1 MARVG
6 RDSCAFFLHIMLM
19 SNSGH
24 DGRTSRRTLLRGLAL
39 GAAGAAV
46 GAAGTAIGARGARSA
61 EAPQTAKVDVHDPK
75 AVALGYVENASQVDT
90 KKYPQYVAGSNC
102 DNCLQLQGKPGNN
115 YRPCTLF
122 SGKLVAV
129 AGWCSGWTAEM

>member
-1 MARVG
+1 
-6 RDSCAFFLHIMLM
+6 M
-19 SNSGH
+19 SKNQCP
-24 DGRTSRRTLLRGLAL
+24 RAARRTLLQGLAL
-39 GAAGAAV
+39 GAAAAAV
-46 GAAGTAIGARGARSA
+46 GARAARSA
-61 EAPQTAKVDVHDPK
+61 ESAKVDLHDPQ

-122 SGKLVAV
+122 AGKLVAV
-129 AGWCSGWTAEM
+129 SGWCSGWSAEM